1 MLLFLR
7 SLRPCTVSS
16 PTLLLRPP
24 SCFVSSPSE
33 FPRCHLAIPN
43 HPSLLSFLPFLR
55 FDLPSPVRLFFLFP
69 LFLPL
74 HPLSPL
80 DFAVLFHL
88 RPRLFVDV
96 SCLSYLRSPRLS
108 LLPAVLQSS
117 LALSLAPTTPPV
129 FRALSHSFNISWILF
144 LLQREGKI
152 NGSI

>member
-7 SLRPCTVSS
+7 SAPVYRFFSHPS
-16 PTLLLRPP
+16 LRPP

-33 FPRCHLAIPN
+33 FPRYHLAIPN

-80 DFAVLFHL
+80 GFAVLFHL
-88 RPRLFVDV
+88 RLRLFVDV

-117 LALSLAPTTPPV
+117 LALSLAPTTLPSV
-129 FRALSHSFNISWILF
+129 VLF
-144 LLQREGKI
+144 LI
-152 NGSI
+152 PSTFHGSCFFFKEKVR